1 MPGSSR
7 APRRS
12 SRTGPPMPD
21 VLQLRSELAR
31 LAPEEHDF
39 AEVFRSP
46 SGSLSITVVRWP
58 TGAVDDQ
65 QPHTEDEVYYLA
77 AGRAV
82 LLIAGEPHPVEPGS
96 VAFVAAGIEHRFT
109 EISEDLEVLVFWS
122 PARHTNG

>member
-1 MPGSSR
+1 MPVSSP
-7 APRRS
+7 APAPS
-12 SRTGPPMPD
+12 SPIARPMPD
-21 VLQLRSELAR
+21 VLQFRDELAR
-31 LAPEEHDF
+31 LAPEGHDF
-39 AEVFRSP
+39 AEFFRSP

-58 TGAVDDQ
+58 AGSVDDQ

-82 LLIAGEPHPVEPGS
+82 LLIAGTPHPVEPGS
-96 VAFVAAGIEHRFT
+96 IAFVAAGVEHRFT